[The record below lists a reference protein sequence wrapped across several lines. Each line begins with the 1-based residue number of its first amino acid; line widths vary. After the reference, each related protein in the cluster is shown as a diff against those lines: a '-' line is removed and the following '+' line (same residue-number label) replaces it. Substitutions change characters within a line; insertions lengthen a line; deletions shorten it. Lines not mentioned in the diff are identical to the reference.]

1 MKKIKTPTEIA
12 AFIADYEANRLTVYT
27 MDELDALLQS
37 AHKELHRLHNYA
49 RHDTRG
55 LNEQI
60 DVWQQEVEKIG
71 AEIRARGY
79 SHGKV

>member
-1 MKKIKTPTEIA
+1 
-12 AFIADYEANRLTVYT
+12 